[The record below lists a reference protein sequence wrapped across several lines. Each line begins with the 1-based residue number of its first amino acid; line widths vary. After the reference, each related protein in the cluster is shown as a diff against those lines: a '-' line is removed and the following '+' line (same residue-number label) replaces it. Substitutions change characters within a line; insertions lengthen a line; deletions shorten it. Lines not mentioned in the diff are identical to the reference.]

1 MLLLNINGEGDGGG
15 GDGIQ
20 ANSES
25 ECTNGRNGSWYGGE
39 LLLSGGDSEDCN

>member
-1 MLLLNINGEGDGGG
+1 MLLLAINGEGDGGG

-25 ECTNGRNGSWYGGE
+25 ERTNGRDGSLSGGE
-39 LLLSGGDSEDCN
+39 LMLSGGNGKDCN

>member
-1 MLLLNINGEGDGGG
+1 MLLLTINGEGDGGG

-25 ECTNGRNGSWYGGE
+25 ERTNGRNGSLSGGE
-39 LLLSGGDSEDCN
+39 LMLSGSDSEDCN